1 MIKVI
6 AFDLV
11 GVLVHEQDVD
21 LTKEQAALERLF
33 DAYGGQVNDFDSSFR
48 MDEIKKVTL
57 DIFNKLYKI
66 KDPSLFNKIREKHPD
81 IRIVIASNHVSYITD
96 YLKHNFNPDNI
107 YLSSVIGFA
116 KPYKEYFEYILEKE
130 KIKPEEMLFLDDKER
145 NITNASNIGINT
157 IKVTKDTNILEE
169 IERHMI

>member
-33 DAYGGQVNDFDSSFR
+33 DAFDEPVNNLASELRIDDIR
-48 MDEIKKVTL
+48 QATL

-66 KDPSLFNKIREKHPD
+66 EDPNLFNKLREKYPNT
-81 IRIVIASNHVSYITD
+81 RIVIASNHVSHMKE
-96 YLKHNFNPDNI
+96 YLDKHFNPDKV
-107 YLSSVIGFA
+107 YLSSLIGLG
-116 KPYKEYFEYILEKE
+116 KPNPEYFQYIIDKE
-130 KIKPEEMLFLDDKER
+130 NIKPEELLFLDDRED
-145 NITNASNIGINT
+145 NISSAKSLGINT
-157 IKVTKDTNILEE
+157 IKVNKDINMLEE
-169 IERHMI
+169 IKKHMI